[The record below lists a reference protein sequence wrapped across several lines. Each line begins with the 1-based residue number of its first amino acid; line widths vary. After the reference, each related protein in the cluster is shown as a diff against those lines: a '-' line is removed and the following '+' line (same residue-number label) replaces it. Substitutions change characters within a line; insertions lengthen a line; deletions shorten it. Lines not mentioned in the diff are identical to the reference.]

1 MAGVKFVGNKEKV
14 AGAYDTFVLLRRF
27 LACPTFA
34 SPHALPPALVAR
46 AWRTFKPNAMKNLFL
61 TGLAVT
67 ASCLW
72 YGPAAHAQDVY
83 NSGAAITLLGGASIY
98 VPGNLT
104 NTGGGT
110 ISTAG
115 STVQVGGNVVNDA
128 ASTYTP
134 GAGGLLEVKG
144 NLTNTAT
151 LTPGAGTV
159 LLSGTAAQ
167 ALDLGGA
174 SVYNLTVNNTAAV
187 PLVTVPTNV
196 TVQNALVLTSGMV
209 RTLATSKVALPNA
222 ATISGETNARFVAGN
237 LEKTLTSVSG
247 ASPIDF
253 GNGCLITPNN
263 NLGQV
268 VVTRTANLNST
279 GTTPGVFYSYGT
291 DVSGTKKSIDQIWT
305 IVPAAQPAAGNP
317 ASITLNWFAANDNG
331 AANFNAARVW
341 KRTAPG
347 AVWQAQGPY
356 VNANSRS
363 ITATATSFSDW
374 TVSNLANPLPVE
386 LLTFGVVREGDAA
399 RLVWRTA
406 SERNN
411 DHWDVQVSTDGREFR
426 KFAEVAGQGS
436 KTSPTDY
443 LLLDPALLRYRAP
456 VVYYRLRQVDTDGTE
471 AFSPVQSLAIDT
483 KGFVATAYPNPVGAE
498 GTQIEIR
505 TATAGAAQL
514 AVYDAT
520 GRLLT
525 GVKTELQ
532 AGLNEVALREA
543 GKLASGVYF
552 LYVTQGNQRTMVKL
566 VHE

>member
-1 MAGVKFVGNKEKV
+1 MKQFSILGLAS
-14 AGAYDTFVLLRRF
+14 TLVLLG
-27 LACPTFA
+27 T
-34 SPHALPPALVAR
+34 
-46 AWRTFKPNAMKNLFL
+46 
-61 TGLAVT
+61 T
-67 ASCLW
+67 AQ
-72 YGPAAHAQDVY
+72 AQDVY
-83 NSGAAITLLGGASIY
+83 NSGAQITLMGGASIY

-104 NTGGGT
+104 NTGGGS

-115 STVQVGGNVVNDA
+115 STVQVVGNVLNDA

-134 GAGGLLEVKG
+134 GAGGVLEVKG
-144 NLTNTAT
+144 NFTNTAT

-159 LLSGTAAQ
+159 LLSGTTTQ

-174 SVYNLTVNNTAAV
+174 SLYNLTVNNTAGA
-187 PLVTVPTNV
+187 PLVNVPSNV
-196 TVQNALVLTSGMV
+196 TVQNQLTLTNGMV
-209 RTLATSKVALPNA
+209 RTLATSKVALPDG
-222 ATISGETNARFVAGN
+222 ATVVGETNTKFVAGN
-237 LEKTLTSVSG
+237 LEVTRNSVSG
-247 ASPIDF
+247 GSPVDF
-253 GNGCLITPNN
+253 GNMAAITPNN

-268 VVTRTANLNST
+268 VVTRTANLNIQN
-279 GTTPGVFYSYGT
+279 VSYGVLPT
-291 DVSGTKKSIDQIWT
+291 DNTKKSIDQIWT
-305 IVPAAQPAAGNP
+305 IVAASQPAVGNP
-317 ASITLNWFAANDNG
+317 ASVTFSWLAANDNG
-331 AANFNAARVW
+331 AANFNQARVW
-341 KRTAPG
+341 KRVNSSAP
-347 AVWQAQGPY
+347 WLAQGAY

-363 ITATATSFSDW
+363 ISAIATSFSDW
-374 TVSNLANPLPVE
+374 TVSNSANPLPVE

-399 RLVWRTA
+399 RLTWRTA

-411 DHWDVQVSTDGREFR
+411 DHWDIQVSTDSREFR

-436 KTSPTDY
+436 KTSSTDY
-443 LLLDPALLRYRAP
+443 TLLDPALLRYRAQ
-456 VVYYRLRQVDTDGTE
+456 VVYYRLHQVDTDGTE

-483 KGFVATAYPNPVGAE
+483 KGFAAMAFPNPVTSE

-532 AGLNEVALREA
+532 AGLNQVELREA

-552 LYVTQGNQRTMVKL
+552 LYVTQGSQRTMIKL